1 MKKETLVSIAERAEC
16 SISTVSRVLSGN
28 AAKYRISRRT
38 VERVMEEVRR
48 CNYTPSLL
56 AKGLRTNRTDTIGL
70 LIPNIENSFF
80 SHAAGIII
88 REARNYNY
96 KVVVVDT
103 QEDERNERDGLS
115 ALLARRVDGIIAAPC
130 GNDAPLFT
138 GVQRGGMPLVLIDR
152 YLPDAGELSYVTT
165 DNYRGAVMA
174 TEYLLENGHR
184 RIACIQGTPHS
195 MPVRD
200 RVRGFADTLRARGL
214 GDRIVVSGEDFSVQ
228 NGYLETKLALARE
241 ERPTA
246 IFALSNLILLG
257 VVKAVHESGLRI
269 PDDISVVSFDDNML
283 FNYLDPAITCIG
295 QPTDEI
301 GKTKRTFPFIERPH
315 TGVDQ
320 IISGNKFKR
329 VTHIS
334 IITYK
339 RTDFKRKLKN
349 RSFYAD
355 KNLSVGFRRYDTPV
369 PVSFRK
375 RRGLRARHKQVFPLY
390 PPLPHNRRRTG
401 TRAHR
406 TDTHL
411 RE

>member
-1 MKKETLVSIAERAEC
+1 MKKETLVSIAERSGC

-28 AAKYRISRRT
+28 AAKYRISQRT
-38 VERVMEEVRR
+38 VARVTEEVKR

-80 SHAAGIII
+80 AGVAGVVI
-88 REARNYNY
+88 RESRNYNY
-96 KVVVVDT
+96 KVVVDT
-103 QEDERNERDGLS
+103 QEDERNEQDGLS
-115 ALLARRVDGIIAAPC
+115 ALLARRVDGIVAAPC
-130 GNDAPLFT
+130 GSNAELFAS
-138 GVQRGGMPLVLIDR
+138 VQEGGMPLVLIDR
-152 YLPDAGELSYVTT
+152 YLPDAGMLSYVTT

-174 TEYLLENGHR
+174 AEYLLENGHR

-200 RVRGFADTLRARGL
+200 RVRGFGDTLRAHGL
-214 GDRIVVSGEDFSVQ
+214 GDRIVVTGEDFSVQ
-228 NGYLETKLALARE
+228 NGYLETKLALAQA

-301 GKTKRTFPFIERPH
+301 GTLAVKLLIRAIREPGAAPSH
-315 TGVDQ
+315 LHLPPSL
-320 IISGNKFKR
+320 IIR
-329 VTHIS
+329 
-334 IITYK
+334 
-339 RTDFKRKLKN
+339 
-349 RSFYAD
+349 RSVR
-355 KNLSVGFRRYDTPV
+355 NL
-369 PVSFRK
+369 
-375 RRGLRARHKQVFPLY
+375 LL
-390 PPLPHNRRRTG
+390 
-401 TRAHR
+401 
-406 TDTHL
+406 
-411 RE
+411 

>member
-1 MKKETLVSIAERAEC
+1 MKKETLVSIAERSGC

-28 AAKYRISRRT
+28 AAKYRISQRT
-38 VERVMEEVRR
+38 VARVTEEVKR

-80 SHAAGIII
+80 AGVAGVVI
-88 REARNYNY
+88 RESRNYNY

-103 QEDERNERDGLS
+103 QEDE
-115 ALLARRVDGIIAAPC
+115 LLARRVDGIVAAPC
-130 GNDAPLFT
+130 GSNSELFAS
-138 GVQRGGMPLVLIDR
+138 VQEGGMPLVLIDR
-152 YLPDAGELSYVTT
+152 YLPDAGMLSYVTT

-200 RVRGFADTLRARGL
+200 RVRGFGDTLRAHGL
-214 GDRIVVSGEDFSVQ
+214 GDRIVVTGEDFSVQ

-301 GKTKRTFPFIERPH
+301 GTLAVKLLIRAVREPGAAPSH
-315 TGVDQ
+315 LHLPPSL
-320 IISGNKFKR
+320 IIR
-329 VTHIS
+329 
-334 IITYK
+334 
-339 RTDFKRKLKN
+339 
-349 RSFYAD
+349 RSVR
-355 KNLSVGFRRYDTPV
+355 NL
-369 PVSFRK
+369 
-375 RRGLRARHKQVFPLY
+375 LL
-390 PPLPHNRRRTG
+390 
-401 TRAHR
+401 
-406 TDTHL
+406 
-411 RE
+411 

>member
-28 AAKYRISRRT
+28 AAKYRISQRT
-38 VERVMEEVRR
+38 VERVMEEVKR

-80 SHAAGIII
+80 ARAAGVII
-88 REARNYNY
+88 REARSYNY

-103 QEDERNERDGLS
+103 QEDERNEQDGLS

-130 GNDAPLFT
+130 GNDATLFA
-138 GVQRGGMPLVLIDR
+138 GVQHGGMPLVLIDR
-152 YLPDAGELSYVTT
+152 YLPDAEELSYVTT

-200 RVRGFADTLRARGL
+200 RVRGFADTLQSRGL
-214 GDRIVVSGEDFSVQ
+214 GDRIAISGEDFSVQ
-228 NGYLETKLALARE
+228 NGYLETKLALTQP

-301 GKTKRTFPFIERPH
+301 GTLA
-315 TGVDQ
+315 V
-320 IISGNKFKR
+320 
-329 VTHIS
+329 
-334 IITYK
+334 
-339 RTDFKRKLKN
+339 KLLIRAIREPGTATSHLHLPPSLIVR
-349 RSFYAD
+349 RSVR
-355 KNLSVGFRRYDTPV
+355 NL
-369 PVSFRK
+369 
-375 RRGLRARHKQVFPLY
+375 LL
-390 PPLPHNRRRTG
+390 
-401 TRAHR
+401 
-406 TDTHL
+406 
-411 RE
+411 

>member
-1 MKKETLVSIAERAEC
+1 MKKETLVSIAERSGC

-28 AAKYRISRRT
+28 AAKYRISQRT
-38 VERVMEEVRR
+38 VARVTEEVKR

-80 SHAAGIII
+80 AGVAGVVI
-88 REARNYNY
+88 RESRNYNY

-103 QEDERNERDGLS
+103 QEDERNEQDGLS
-115 ALLARRVDGIIAAPC
+115 ALLARRVAGIVAAPCCSRQSVNPPVEAPASRQTNPVAAPC
-130 GNDAPLFT
+130 GSNSELFAS
-138 GVQRGGMPLVLIDR
+138 VQEGGMPLVLIDR
-152 YLPDAGELSYVTT
+152 YLPDAGMLSYVTT

-200 RVRGFADTLRARGL
+200 RVRGFGDTLRAHGL
-214 GDRIVVSGEDFSVQ
+214 GDRIVVTGEDFSVQ
-228 NGYLETKLALARE
+228 NGYLETKLALAQA

-301 GKTKRTFPFIERPH
+301 GTLAVKLLIRAVREPGAAPSH
-315 TGVDQ
+315 LHLPPSL
-320 IISGNKFKR
+320 IIR
-329 VTHIS
+329 
-334 IITYK
+334 
-339 RTDFKRKLKN
+339 
-349 RSFYAD
+349 RSVR
-355 KNLSVGFRRYDTPV
+355 NL
-369 PVSFRK
+369 
-375 RRGLRARHKQVFPLY
+375 LL
-390 PPLPHNRRRTG
+390 
-401 TRAHR
+401 
-406 TDTHL
+406 
-411 RE
+411 